1 MAGKKTIEVQ
11 MVEGIGYWGYSL
23 SSLRAQLQDFDG
35 DEIIIPIN
43 SFGGEYFEALA
54 IHNYLKGR
62 KEKKV
67 ARILAVAA
75 SAATFIAMS
84 ADEIEIPENGYFMIH
99 NPWGGAFGDADDM
112 ESSAAMMRSIT
123 ENAAKMYAK
132 HTGAGIQEIRDMMD
146 AETWLTAKEAK
157 KMGFVTKITASVTV
171 QNSIKPETFVHM
183 DYKNVPG
190 ELVNQK
196 KETMNLFDSV
206 KAFFKASGKDVN
218 TEEEALKAL
227 QEGAENPNLSLDA
240 IKTEMQATMK
250 ADMDLAIKAAT
261 DAVLAKC
268 ETMVANLTGEIVEM
282 VKTITEQAQPDQV
295 EETEAISELQVK
307 MDSLATEMA
316 ALKAKKSGTPAKMDA
331 PPVRGENEK
340 QGDFEKREEMSL
352 RSLVNTSKNGALKN

>member
-23 SSLRAQLQDFDG
+23 SSLREQLRDFEG

-75 SAATFIAMS
+75 SAATFIAIA
-84 ADEIEIPENGYFMIH
+84 ADEIEMPENGYFMIH

-123 ENAAKMYAK
+123 ENAAKMYSK
-132 HTGAGIQEIRDMMD
+132 HTGSGIQEIRDMMD
-146 AETWLTAKEAK
+146 AETWLTAKDAK
-157 KMGFVTKITASVTV
+157 KMGFITKITSAVTV
-171 QNSIKPETFVHM
+171 QNSIKPETLVHM

-206 KAFFKASGKDVN
+206 KAFFKATGKDVN

-227 QEGAENPNLSLDA
+227 QEGAENPGLSLDA
-240 IKTEMQATMK
+240 VKAEMKAGMDAAIKSATDAIRTEMKADVLALTAKVGEIVDAMATMNAQPDAVEDVADQVDEMQA
-250 ADMDLAIKAAT
+250 AINDLS
-261 DAVLAKC
+261 AK
-268 ETMVANLTGEIVEM
+268 
-282 VKTITEQAQPDQV
+282 
-295 EETEAISELQVK
+295 
-307 MDSLATEMA
+307 MA
-316 ALKAKKSGTPAKMDA
+316 AMNARKSGIAPKSDA
-331 PPVRGENEK
+331 TPPVQKPGEK
-340 QGDFEKREEMSL
+340 KDDFENRQTQSL
-352 RSLVNTSKNGALKN
+352 RNIVSAAKNNVLKN

>member
-196 KETMNLFDSV
+196 KETMNLFESV
-206 KAFFKASGKDVN
+206 KAYFKASGKEVN
-218 TEEEALKAL
+218 SEDEAVKAL
-227 QEGAENPNLSLDA
+227 QEGAENPNLSLDS
-240 IKTEMQATMK
+240 MK
-250 ADMDLAIKAAT
+250 AEMSAQMETAIKAAT
-261 DAVLAKC
+261 DTLRNETKADILA
-268 ETMVANLTGEIVEM
+268 LT
-282 VKTITEQAQPDQV
+282 KTV
-295 EETEAISELQVK
+295 G
-307 MDSLATEMA
+307 EMA
-316 ALKAKKSGTPAKMDA
+316 AAMETLSTQPDAVEDTVEQIDELKSEMDQLSQRIAAMQAKKSGAA
-331 PPVRGENEK
+331 PRTDDIPVKNKDEK
-340 QGDFEKREEMSL
+340 EDDFEKRQEISL

>member
-112 ESSAAMMRSIT
+112 ESSAAMLRSIT

-196 KETMNLFDSV
+196 KETMNLFESV
-206 KAFFKASGKDVN
+206 KAYFKASGKEVN
-218 TEEEALKAL
+218 SEDEAVKAL
-227 QEGAENPNLSLDA
+227 QEGAENPNLSMDS
-240 IKTEMQATMK
+240 MK
-250 ADMDLAIKAAT
+250 AEMSAQMETAIKAAT
-261 DAVLAKC
+261 DTLRNETKADILA
-268 ETMVANLTGEIVEM
+268 LT
-282 VKTITEQAQPDQV
+282 KTV
-295 EETEAISELQVK
+295 G
-307 MDSLATEMA
+307 EMA
-316 ALKAKKSGTPAKMDA
+316 AAMETLSTQPDAVEDTVEQIDELKSEMDQLSQRIAAMQAKKSGAA
-331 PPVRGENEK
+331 PRTDGIPVRNKDEK
-340 QGDFEKREEMSL
+340 EDDFEKRQEISL

>member
-196 KETMNLFDSV
+196 KETMNLFESV
-206 KAFFKASGKDVN
+206 KAYFKASGKEVN
-218 TEEEALKAL
+218 SEDEAVKAL
-227 QEGAENPNLSLDA
+227 QEGAENPNLSLDS
-240 IKTEMQATMK
+240 MK
-250 ADMDLAIKAAT
+250 AEMSAQMETAIKAAT
-261 DAVLAKC
+261 DTLRN
-268 ETMVANLTGEIVEM
+268 ETKADILTLTKTVGEMAAAMEALS
-282 VKTITEQAQPDQV
+282 AQPDAV
-295 EETEAISELQVK
+295 E
-307 MDSLATEMA
+307 DATEQIDELKSEMDQLSQRIA
-316 ALKAKKSGTPAKMDA
+316 AMQAKKSGAA
-331 PPVRGENEK
+331 PRADGIPVKQEGEK
-340 QGDFEKREEMSL
+340 QGDFEKREEISL

>member
-1 MAGKKTIEVQ
+1 MAGKKTIEVK

-23 SSLRAQLQDFDG
+23 SSLRAQLQDFEG

-99 NPWGGAFGDADDM
+99 NPWGGAFGDADDI

-196 KETMNLFDSV
+196 KETMNLFESV
-206 KAFFKASGKDVN
+206 KAYFKASGKEVN
-218 TEEEALKAL
+218 SEDEAVKAL

-240 IKTEMQATMK
+240 IKSEMAAQMET
-250 ADMDLAIKAAT
+250 AIKAAT
-261 DAVLAKC
+261 DSVRTEIKADI
-268 ETMVANLTGEIVEM
+268 LTLTKTVGEMAAAMEALS
-282 VKTITEQAQPDQV
+282 AQPDAV
-295 EETEAISELQVK
+295 E
-307 MDSLATEMA
+307 DATEQIDELKSEMDQLSQRIA
-316 ALKAKKSGTPAKMDA
+316 AMQAKKSGTPAKMDA
-331 PPVRGENEK
+331 PPVKGEGEK
-340 QGDFEKREEMSL
+340 KGDFEKREEISL
-352 RSLVNTSKNGALKN
+352 RSLVETSKNGVLKN